1 MTDSEKLDL
10 ILLKMQG
17 MENEMQGIKT
27 GMQGMETRMQGMET
41 RMQGM
46 ENKMQGMETKMQ
58 GMETRMQTLE
68 NDLQEVKQ
76 KVTNIDLTLENEIR
90 VNIRRVAE
98 GHLDISRNLH
108 DALKIDSEKEMLV
121 IRVNILESEL
131 RRMKERLDQIA

>member
-1 MTDSEKLDL
+1 MTDSQKLDV
-10 ILLKMQG
+10 I
-17 MENEMQGIKT
+17 ISA
-27 GMQGMETRMQGMET
+27 MQGMETRMQGMET

-46 ENKMQGMETKMQ
+46 ETQMQ
-58 GMETRMQTLE
+58 GMETRMQGME
-68 NDLQEVKQ
+68 KDLQEVKQ

-108 DALKIDSEKEMLV
+108 DALKIDNEKEMIV

-131 RRMKERLDQIA
+131 RRIKERLDQIA

>member
-10 ILLKMQG
+10 ILSEMQG
-17 MENEMQGIKT
+17 MKT
-27 GMQGMETRMQGMET
+27 GMQGMENRMQSMESRMQSMEDRMQSMEGRMQNMET
-41 RMQGM
+41 ELKEM
-46 ENKMQGMETKMQ
+46 KM
-58 GMETRMQTLE
+58 
-68 NDLQEVKQ
+68 DLHEVKQ
-76 KVTNIDLTLENEIR
+76 KVANIDLTLENEIR

-121 IRVNILESEL
+121 IRVNMLESEL

>member
-1 MTDSEKLDL
+1 METR
-10 ILLKMQG
+10 MQG
-17 MENEMQGIKT
+17 VETQ
-27 GMQGMETRMQGMET
+27 MQGMETRMQGVETQMQGVET

-46 ENKMQGMETKMQ
+46 ET
-58 GMETRMQTLE
+58 
-68 NDLQEVKQ
+68 DLQEVKQ

-108 DALKIDSEKEMLV
+108 DALKIDNEKEMIV

-131 RRMKERLDQIA
+131 RRIKERLDQIA